1 MNGRQVLLIL
11 AHLFRKKGESV
22 GIEEAVYYLS
32 FRCRYGKPSD
42 IRRLLTVALEKGMI
56 SRTDNRISA
65 GFLYDVQDL
74 SPNQIANF
82 RKHLTV
88 KPSIPKIS

>member
-11 AHLFRKKGESV
+11 AHLFRKKGKYV
-22 GIEEAVYYLS
+22 NIEEAVHYLS

-42 IRRLLTVALEKGMI
+42 IRRLLTFALEQGMI
-56 SRTDNRISA
+56 SRSDDEISA
-65 GFLYDVQDL
+65 GFLYEVQDL

-88 KPSIPKIS
+88 KPSIPKIG